1 MKKYNGGNYRFC
13 IFRENKTLNQK
24 RNQISSMMDEI
35 TSLDIISI
43 KREAAK
49 LIRVNT
55 EIREG
60 QAIYIAAQKMFPKAV
75 DKLKHTKVDC
85 FYEDSRIDSFLLE
98 LQN

>member
-1 MKKYNGGNYRFC
+1 MLDYIDILNIRKKAAQY
-13 IFRENKTLNQK
+13 
-24 RNQISSMMDEI
+24 I
-35 TSLDIISI
+35 T
-43 KREAAK
+43 K
-49 LIRVNT
+49 NT

-98 LQN
+98 LQKLNNN

>member
-1 MKKYNGGNYRFC
+1 
-13 IFRENKTLNQK
+13 
-24 RNQISSMMDEI
+24 MMDEI
-35 TSLDIISI
+35 TALDIISI

-75 DKLKHTKVDC
+75 DKLKHTR
-85 FYEDSRIDSFLLE
+85 S
-98 LQN
+98 

>member
-1 MKKYNGGNYRFC
+1 
-13 IFRENKTLNQK
+13 
-24 RNQISSMMDEI
+24 MDEI
-35 TSLDIISI
+35 TALDIISI

-98 LQN
+98 LQKLNNTKARARKLALIVGWSSSSS